1 MFVEVYLGQ
10 AVKHVAC
17 YAVFHTCQFWNKKSA
32 LEEHHLERV
41 KLHHQIDKK
50 TKKNQEILKNG
61 GNDVESQQ
69 NLNGHTMVE
78 ETKSASSPH
87 QTRRRSGIKQS
98 ELRRIAS
105 SANSVSKGKRKLQ
118 HPADMNERLYVEN

>member
-50 TKKNQEILKNG
+50 KTKEKQEIMKN

-69 NLNGHTMVE
+69 NLNEHNMVE
-78 ETKSASSPH
+78 ETKSVSSPH